1 MNKTR
6 SAQKQPTQNGSA
18 AARDSGDK
26 LAVAVDPELKA
37 AAVRRLRR
45 IAGQVRGL
53 ESMVDQERY
62 CADILV
68 QIASVQEALR
78 GVSRLLMRNH
88 LQHCATMAIR
98 RAAIRPMRCMTSC
111 WTSSTDMHAK
121 PCLPLVILS
130 VTKVTECCTDRSISA
145 RRAAQPKPRRGIDY
159 PQTDCRA
166 HPKTLHPE

>member
-1 MNKTR
+1 MNPSKPR
-6 SAQKQPTQNGSA
+6 AAQKPSA
-18 AARDSGDK
+18 PQKSLAACNPAEK

-88 LQHCATMAIR
+88 LEHCATMAIR
-98 RAAIRPMRCMTSC
+98 DGGDSASAMYDELLDLVYR
-111 WTSSTDMHAK
+111 HA
-121 PCLPLVILS
+121 
-130 VTKVTECCTDRSISA
+130 R
-145 RRAAQPKPRRGIDY
+145 
-159 PQTDCRA
+159 
-166 HPKTLHPE
+166 

>member
-1 MNKTR
+1 MKQTKTPPKAA
-6 SAQKQPTQNGSA
+6 AQKPSPQLNTPPHFMT
-18 AARDSGDK
+18 DSDER
-26 LAVAVDPELKA
+26 LAIAVDPDLKS

-88 LQHCATMAIR
+88 LEHCATMAIR
-98 RAAIRPMRCMTSC
+98 SGGENANAMYDELLDLVYR
-111 WTSSTDMHAK
+111 HA
-121 PCLPLVILS
+121 
-130 VTKVTECCTDRSISA
+130 R
-145 RRAAQPKPRRGIDY
+145 
-159 PQTDCRA
+159 
-166 HPKTLHPE
+166 

>member
-1 MNKTR
+1 MKPSKTPQKSAAQKP
-6 SAQKQPTQNGSA
+6 SAQPNCAT
-18 AARDSGDK
+18 DSDQR
-26 LAVAVDPELKA
+26 LAIAVDPDLKS

-88 LQHCATMAIR
+88 LEHCATMAIR
-98 RAAIRPMRCMTSC
+98 SGGDNANAMYDELLDLVYR
-111 WTSSTDMHAK
+111 HA
-121 PCLPLVILS
+121 
-130 VTKVTECCTDRSISA
+130 R
-145 RRAAQPKPRRGIDY
+145 
-159 PQTDCRA
+159 
-166 HPKTLHPE
+166 

>member
-1 MNKTR
+1 MKQTKTR
-6 SAQKQPTQNGSA
+6 AAQKPAAQKPSAQPNSQPNSTT
-18 AARDSGDK
+18 DSDER
-26 LAVAVDPELKA
+26 LAVAVDPDLKT

-88 LQHCATMAIR
+88 LEHCATMAIR
-98 RAAIRPMRCMTSC
+98 SGGENANAMYDELLDLVYR
-111 WTSSTDMHAK
+111 HA
-121 PCLPLVILS
+121 
-130 VTKVTECCTDRSISA
+130 R
-145 RRAAQPKPRRGIDY
+145 
-159 PQTDCRA
+159 
-166 HPKTLHPE
+166 

>member
-1 MNKTR
+1 MKQTKT
-6 SAQKQPTQNGSA
+6 SQKPAAQKPSVQPSTTT
-18 AARDSGDK
+18 DSDER
-26 LAVAVDPELKA
+26 LAVAVDPDLKS

-88 LQHCATMAIR
+88 LEHCATMAIR
-98 RAAIRPMRCMTSC
+98 SGGDNANAMYDELLDLVYR
-111 WTSSTDMHAK
+111 HA
-121 PCLPLVILS
+121 
-130 VTKVTECCTDRSISA
+130 R
-145 RRAAQPKPRRGIDY
+145 
-159 PQTDCRA
+159 
-166 HPKTLHPE
+166 

>member
-1 MNKTR
+1 MKQTKTPQKPA
-6 SAQKQPTQNGSA
+6 AQKPSVQPSTTT
-18 AARDSGDK
+18 DSDER
-26 LAVAVDPELKA
+26 LAVAVDPDLKS

-88 LQHCATMAIR
+88 LEHCATMAIR
-98 RAAIRPMRCMTSC
+98 SGGENANAMYDELLDLVYR
-111 WTSSTDMHAK
+111 HA
-121 PCLPLVILS
+121 
-130 VTKVTECCTDRSISA
+130 R
-145 RRAAQPKPRRGIDY
+145 
-159 PQTDCRA
+159 
-166 HPKTLHPE
+166 

>member
-1 MNKTR
+1 MKQTKT
-6 SAQKQPTQNGSA
+6 SQKPAAQKPSVQPSTTT
-18 AARDSGDK
+18 DSDER
-26 LAVAVDPELKA
+26 LAVAVDPDLKS

-88 LQHCATMAIR
+88 LEHCATMAIR
-98 RAAIRPMRCMTSC
+98 SGGENANAMYDERSEEHTSE
-111 WTSSTDMHAK
+111 
-121 PCLPLVILS
+121 LS
-130 VTKVTECCTDRSISA
+130 H
-145 RRAAQPKPRRGIDY
+145 RR
-159 PQTDCRA
+159 
-166 HPKTLHPE
+166 

>member
-1 MNKTR
+1 MKQTKT
-6 SAQKQPTQNGSA
+6 SQKPAAQKPSPPPNCTT
-18 AARDSGDK
+18 DGDEK
-26 LAVAVDPELKA
+26 LAVAVDPDLKS

-88 LQHCATMAIR
+88 LEHCATMAIR
-98 RAAIRPMRCMTSC
+98 SGGENANAMYDELLDLVYR
-111 WTSSTDMHAK
+111 HA
-121 PCLPLVILS
+121 
-130 VTKVTECCTDRSISA
+130 R
-145 RRAAQPKPRRGIDY
+145 
-159 PQTDCRA
+159 
-166 HPKTLHPE
+166 

>member
-1 MNKTR
+1 MKQTKTPQKPAAQKP
-6 SAQKQPTQNGSA
+6 SAQPNSTTNS
-18 AARDSGDK
+18 DEK
-26 LAVAVDPELKA
+26 LAVAVDPDLKT

-88 LQHCATMAIR
+88 LEHCATMAIR
-98 RAAIRPMRCMTSC
+98 SGGDNANAMYDELLDLVYR
-111 WTSSTDMHAK
+111 HA
-121 PCLPLVILS
+121 
-130 VTKVTECCTDRSISA
+130 R
-145 RRAAQPKPRRGIDY
+145 
-159 PQTDCRA
+159 
-166 HPKTLHPE
+166 

>member
-1 MNKTR
+1 MKQTR
-6 SAQKQPTQNGSA
+6 TPQKPAAQRPAAQKPSPQPNTPA
-18 AARDSGDK
+18 DSDERH
-26 LAVAVDPELKA
+26 AIAVDPDLKS

-88 LQHCATMAIR
+88 LEHCATMAIR
-98 RAAIRPMRCMTSC
+98 SGGENANAMYDELLDLVYR
-111 WTSSTDMHAK
+111 HA
-121 PCLPLVILS
+121 
-130 VTKVTECCTDRSISA
+130 R
-145 RRAAQPKPRRGIDY
+145 
-159 PQTDCRA
+159 
-166 HPKTLHPE
+166 

>member
-1 MNKTR
+1 MKQTKTR
-6 SAQKQPTQNGSA
+6 AAQKPAAQKPSAQPNS
-18 AARDSGDK
+18 RPDSTTNSDVK
-26 LAVAVDPELKA
+26 LAVAVDPDLKS

-88 LQHCATMAIR
+88 LEHCATMAIR
-98 RAAIRPMRCMTSC
+98 SGGENANAMYDELLDLVYR
-111 WTSSTDMHAK
+111 HA
-121 PCLPLVILS
+121 
-130 VTKVTECCTDRSISA
+130 R
-145 RRAAQPKPRRGIDY
+145 
-159 PQTDCRA
+159 
-166 HPKTLHPE
+166 

>member
-1 MNKTR
+1 MKQNKT
-6 SAQKQPTQNGSA
+6 SAGPGSLAKESTA
-18 AARDSGDK
+18 ACDTDEK

-88 LQHCATMAIR
+88 LEHCATMAIR
-98 RAAIRPMRCMTSC
+98 DGGDSANAMYDELLDLVYR
-111 WTSSTDMHAK
+111 HA
-121 PCLPLVILS
+121 
-130 VTKVTECCTDRSISA
+130 R
-145 RRAAQPKPRRGIDY
+145 
-159 PQTDCRA
+159 
-166 HPKTLHPE
+166 

>member
-1 MNKTR
+1 MKKNNTEEQPAASCKT
-6 SAQKQPTQNGSA
+6 
-18 AARDSGDK
+18 DEK

-53 ESMVDQERY
+53 ESMVEQERY

-88 LQHCATMAIR
+88 LEHCATTAIR
-98 RAAIRPMRCMTSC
+98 DGGDNASAMYDELLDLVYR
-111 WTSSTDMHAK
+111 HA
-121 PCLPLVILS
+121 
-130 VTKVTECCTDRSISA
+130 R
-145 RRAAQPKPRRGIDY
+145 
-159 PQTDCRA
+159 
-166 HPKTLHPE
+166 

>member
-1 MNKTR
+1 MKQTKTPQKPAAQKP
-6 SAQKQPTQNGSA
+6 SAQPNCTTASDE
-18 AARDSGDK
+18 R
-26 LAVAVDPELKA
+26 LAVAVDPDLKS

-88 LQHCATMAIR
+88 LEHCATMAIR
-98 RAAIRPMRCMTSC
+98 SGGENANAMYDELLDLVYR
-111 WTSSTDMHAK
+111 HA
-121 PCLPLVILS
+121 
-130 VTKVTECCTDRSISA
+130 R
-145 RRAAQPKPRRGIDY
+145 
-159 PQTDCRA
+159 
-166 HPKTLHPE
+166 

>member
-1 MNKTR
+1 MKQTKAPQKPAAQKP
-6 SAQKQPTQNGSA
+6 SAQLNCTT
-18 AARDSGDK
+18 DSDEK
-26 LAVAVDPELKA
+26 LAVAVDPDLKS

-88 LQHCATMAIR
+88 LEHCAIMAIR
-98 RAAIRPMRCMTSC
+98 SGGENATAMYDELLDLVYR
-111 WTSSTDMHAK
+111 HA
-121 PCLPLVILS
+121 
-130 VTKVTECCTDRSISA
+130 R
-145 RRAAQPKPRRGIDY
+145 
-159 PQTDCRA
+159 
-166 HPKTLHPE
+166 

>member
-1 MNKTR
+1 MKQNKTR
-6 SAQKQPTQNGSA
+6 AAQKSPAQRTTA
-18 AARDSGDK
+18 VCETDEK
-26 LAVAVDPELKA
+26 LAIAVDPELKT

-88 LQHCATMAIR
+88 LEHCATMAIR
-98 RAAIRPMRCMTSC
+98 SGGDSANAMYDELLDLVYR
-111 WTSSTDMHAK
+111 HA
-121 PCLPLVILS
+121 
-130 VTKVTECCTDRSISA
+130 R
-145 RRAAQPKPRRGIDY
+145 
-159 PQTDCRA
+159 
-166 HPKTLHPE
+166 

>member
-1 MNKTR
+1 MKQTKTP
-6 SAQKQPTQNGSA
+6 QKLAVQQPSSRPNTA
-18 AARDSGDK
+18 ADSDER
-26 LAVAVDPELKA
+26 LAVAVDPDLKS

-88 LQHCATMAIR
+88 LEHCATMAIR
-98 RAAIRPMRCMTSC
+98 SGGENANAMYDELLDLVYR
-111 WTSSTDMHAK
+111 HA
-121 PCLPLVILS
+121 
-130 VTKVTECCTDRSISA
+130 R
-145 RRAAQPKPRRGIDY
+145 
-159 PQTDCRA
+159 
-166 HPKTLHPE
+166 

>member
-1 MNKTR
+1 MKTKPR
-6 SAQKQPTQNGSA
+6 NAQKQPTQEEAIQNGSA
-18 AARDSGDK
+18 AARDSADK
-26 LAVAVDPELKA
+26 LAVAVNPELKA

-88 LQHCATMAIR
+88 LEHCATMAIR
-98 RAAIRPMRCMTSC
+98 SGGDNADAMYDELLDLVYR
-111 WTSSTDMHAK
+111 HA
-121 PCLPLVILS
+121 
-130 VTKVTECCTDRSISA
+130 R
-145 RRAAQPKPRRGIDY
+145 
-159 PQTDCRA
+159 
-166 HPKTLHPE
+166 

>member
-1 MNKTR
+1 MKQTKTPQKPAVQKP
-6 SAQKQPTQNGSA
+6 SAQPNCTT
-18 AARDSGDK
+18 DSDER
-26 LAVAVDPELKA
+26 LAIAMDPDLKS

-88 LQHCATMAIR
+88 LEHCATMAIR
-98 RAAIRPMRCMTSC
+98 SGGENANAMYDELLDLVYR
-111 WTSSTDMHAK
+111 HA
-121 PCLPLVILS
+121 
-130 VTKVTECCTDRSISA
+130 R
-145 RRAAQPKPRRGIDY
+145 
-159 PQTDCRA
+159 
-166 HPKTLHPE
+166 